1 MNRRIMWSLGVGLV
15 GLLLAQKHTYWYSAS
30 FARDIF
36 TSALGALGGALIGYL
51 LGCIVENA
59 SDERHR
65 RVKVLYW
72 LLVMATFGSFLAFGK
87 GVPLNTTLVV
97 LASTLGIGLVVGL
110 VQYFLQRPKAHS

>member
-1 MNRRIMWSLGVGLV
+1 MNFRGPKALND
-15 GLLLAQKHTYWYSAS
+15 S

-87 GVPLNTTLVV
+87 GVPLNTRLVV